1 MSATV
6 VEFRKW
12 SASKS
17 VKSLK
22 WEHQYVAIYKF
33 SGKGGELSELKVANG
48 TEIGASEELAR
59 VLDTLQ
65 RDLISKRIYRY
76 ANNPTSYFFGF
87 RRYGR
92 GKVNEGQ
99 RLLNELLQAK
109 TKADVRASAQALA
122 ERYSNTKGVQRGVLI
137 FLVSQGALNP
147 ETRWPFVFVFKCDFE
162 DVSQVIPDEVFHK
175 VRDAIV
181 EKTKKGA
188 MYPYFDK
195 GRFDDTTVR
204 VFDERGETQ
213 YWLDFLDLG
222 ELPATYV
229 PLPDATFQ
237 AWVSASPDH
246 AGRYEKVFK
255 TLAPERPLV
264 GAERPVEPK
273 DRLSVTDTQALID
286 AISDKTG
293 EREVTLHLDSARV
306 TVPLKEFG
314 RNWVFA
320 EDGGQYYLFIRG
332 AHLSNHTKVFNPIDL
347 VEVVDL
353 DDAAALMGL
362 A

>member
-1 MSATV
+1 MSATAV
-6 VEFRKW
+6 QSRKW

-48 TEIGASEELAR
+48 TEIGESEELAR
-59 VLDTLQ
+59 VLETLQ
-65 RDLISKRIYRY
+65 RDLISKRIYRH
-76 ANNPTSYFFGF
+76 ANNPTTYFFGF
-87 RRYGR
+87 RQYGR
-92 GKVNEGQ
+92 GQANEGQ
-99 RLLNELLQAK
+99 RLLNELRHAK
-109 TKADVRASAQALA
+109 TKADVRASAKALA
-122 ERYSNTKGVQRGVLI
+122 DRYSSTKGVQRGVLI
-137 FLVSQGALNP
+137 FLVTQGALNP

-162 DVSQVIPDEVFHK
+162 DVSQVIPGEVFHK

-188 MYPYFDK
+188 MYPYFDQ

-213 YWLDFLDLG
+213 YWLEFLDLG

-229 PLPDATFQ
+229 SLPDATFQ
-237 AWVSASPDH
+237 AWASASPEQ
-246 AGRYEKVFK
+246 AGSYEKVFR
-255 TLAPERPLV
+255 TLAPERSLV
-264 GAERPVEPK
+264 GDERPVKPN

-293 EREVTLHLDSARV
+293 EREVTLHLDNVRV

-320 EDGGQYYLFIRG
+320 EDGGQYYLLIRG
-332 AHLSNHTKVFNPIDL
+332 AHLSNNTKVFNPIDL
-347 VEVVDL
+347 AEVVDL
-353 DDAAALMGL
+353 GEAVSLMGF